1 MGRAPSRAR
10 QHRAGILPAGGGCR
24 PGKAGGKG
32 CRGHI
37 QETQPPGRATSCR
50 APDSCAWPGLS
61 PFRLASSPGIQ
72 EGLRPPLVSR
82 PCPAGTLPCASF
94 CLLTRP
100 VPGGLFSLLE
110 EERRWPAAGS
120 RNTRPPRGSRAI
132 AYFTW
137 LAEGGPQRRPGPEPW
152 DLGVRPSLEGG
163 LRRSDPMKD
172 LAMGRRFWMFRAGP
186 RVSHVSL

>member
-1 MGRAPSRAR
+1 MGAAGLGRRGAKAAEATSRR
-10 QHRAGILPAGGGCR
+10 RSPRAGPRAAV
-24 PGKAGGKG
+24 PP
-32 CRGHI
+32 
-37 QETQPPGRATSCR
+37 TPVPGRAFRPSGWPAAQESRRGLDLLWSHVR
-50 APDSCAWPGLS
+50 APQGHS
-61 PFRLASSPGIQ
+61 PAPRSACSQ
-72 EGLRPPLVSR
+72 AQCR
-82 PCPAGTLPCASF
+82 
-94 CLLTRP
+94 
-100 VPGGLFSLLE
+100 GGLFSLLE

-172 LAMGRRFWMFRAGP
+172 LATGRRFWMFRAGP